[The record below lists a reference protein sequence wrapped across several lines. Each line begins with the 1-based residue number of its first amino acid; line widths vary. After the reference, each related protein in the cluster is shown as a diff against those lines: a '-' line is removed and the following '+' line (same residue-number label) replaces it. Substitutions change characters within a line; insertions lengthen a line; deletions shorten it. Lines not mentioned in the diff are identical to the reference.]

1 MRDQQTRVLS
11 AAESA
16 ARQRH
21 PSARWPSPPDHLRRR
36 VAELLDLHGAPYPEV
51 AAAVLERRGST
62 GLDVEPFAARV
73 GVAAAQVRR
82 AQVRRDLAGL
92 GPPALLPPSLRRLLA
107 S

>member
-73 GVAAAQVRR
+73 EVAAAQVRR
-82 AQVRRDLAGL
+82 AEAGEV
-92 GPPALLPPSLRRLLA
+92 PPALLPPSLRRLLA